1 MLEDTGRLPSA
12 DLGGADE
19 NANPLAD
26 DASAVFEGE
35 GERLAVA
42 ADLNGPAQVF
52 TMFPEVLAL
61 GRSRALHVVMSAA
74 CIGSGLGWIFVLPFV
89 LSVFTSYGQPSALLY
104 LATLLG
110 GVSNFCYL
118 PALSSL
124 RNALTPDEGVGLDLL
139 GLNERELSHDKTK
152 SLERWRLILW
162 NNGAMPLVLLGAFSF
177 ATPFLMSP
185 EHFNEACNRV
195 PVTGQVGAYFWVSL
209 THPIACV
216 GMGPMLAHAWYLT
229 MKVGAAL
236 AGPKVQ
242 RVIDEVKRGQP
253 ATHTDDWNENVN
265 HRAVGL
271 HVLMGELTTIW
282 GPG

>member
-42 ADLNGPAQVF
+42 ADLNEPAQVF

-74 CIGSGLGWIFVLPFV
+74 CIGSGLGWIFVVPFTA
-89 LSVFTSYGQPSALLY
+89 SVFTSYGQPSALLY
-104 LATLLG
+104 LGCSLG
-110 GVSNFCYL
+110 GVSNFCFL

-124 RNALTPDEGVGLDLL
+124 RNALAPDEGVGLDLL
-139 GLNERELSHDKTK
+139 GLNERELSHDSTK
-152 SLERWRLILW
+152 SLKRWRLILW
-162 NNGAMPLVLLGAFSF
+162 NNGAVPLVLCGALQS
-177 ATPFLMSP
+177 AGVLALSP
-185 EHFNEACNRV
+185 EHYNEACNRV
-195 PVTGQVGAYFWVSL
+195 PVTGQVGFHLHYNFAF
-209 THPIACV
+209 PIACV
-216 GMGPMLAHAWYLT
+216 GMGPMLAHAWFLT

-236 AGPKVQ
+236 AGPEVQ

-265 HRAVGL
+265 RRAVGL